1 MDDLKMFGK
10 SNNEVDFL
18 FKHCTNVVI
27 SQCAVVSLEKGKKA
41 IMNRTKLL
49 SKEEMGRCSRI

>member
-18 FKHCTNVVI
+18 FKHCTNVAI
-27 SQCAVVSLEKGKKA
+27 SQCAVVSLEKGKKS
-41 IMNRTKLL
+41 NY
-49 SKEEMGRCSRI
+49 E